1 MGPDGY
7 HPVDE
12 LFISHTLYSY
22 EKSLKPINIKLWLHF
37 LTILYFG
44 NERKNLNFFVELLK
58 SNAFVVDRKGDK
70 IQPFCLLQGRLFM

>member
-1 MGPDGY
+1 MEPDGY

-37 LTILYFG
+37 LPILYFG
-44 NERKNLNFFVELLK
+44 NERKN
-58 SNAFVVDRKGDK
+58 
-70 IQPFCLLQGRLFM
+70 

>member
-1 MGPDGY
+1 MGPDWY

-44 NERKNLNFFVELLK
+44 NERKT
-58 SNAFVVDRKGDK
+58 K
-70 IQPFCLLQGRLFM
+70 IICGIIEI